1 MTGTTRRY
9 LNELRAVFS
18 KYVLEKELKLPKPFE
33 KPTIRNEDEAA
44 EEGRPLSAADWSK
57 LAGICRKVDDSARWA
72 IALQMGTGARIGE
85 VVGCKKGFLQFLQ

>member
-1 MTGTTRRY
+1 M
-9 LNELRAVFS
+9 FS

-33 KPTIRNEDEAA
+33 KPTIRNEGEDA